1 VAAGLLRGWDG
12 LMEESRK
19 FVRIEWP
26 VIIKY
31 KTIEEP
37 CTEDQIVGKDISEG
51 GMRFVVYER
60 LMKGT
65 KLDVQ
70 LEAPFDSMPMFA
82 KGEVAWI
89 KKIGDENSKAFEVG
103 VIFKNISQN
112 DQKRLKMYIEKEIKE
127 RRKP

>member
-1 VAAGLLRGWDG
+1 MI
-12 LMEESRK
+12 MEENRK

-37 CTEDQIVGKDISEG
+37 SIQDHVVSKDISEG
-51 GMRFVVYER
+51 GARFVVYER

-65 KLDVQ
+65 KLNIQ
-70 LEAPFDSMPMFA
+70 LEVPFDSVPIFT

-89 KKIGDENSKAFEVG
+89 KKAGGEDSKAFEIG
-103 VIFKNISQN
+103 VIFTNVDPKE
-112 DQKRLKMYIEKEIKE
+112 QKRLKQYIENEIKE
-127 RRKP
+127 RRKT

>member
-1 VAAGLLRGWDG
+1 
-12 LMEESRK
+12 MEESRK

-31 KTIEEP
+31 KTVEEP
-37 CTEDQIVGKDISEG
+37 RAQDQIVSKDVSEG
-51 GMRFVVYER
+51 GARFIVYER

-103 VIFKNISQN
+103 IIFKNISQN
-112 DQKRLKMYIEKEIKE
+112 DQKRLKMYIENEIKE
-127 RRKP
+127 RRKT

>member
-1 VAAGLLRGWDG
+1 
-12 LMEESRK
+12 MEENRK

-37 CTEDQIVGKDISEG
+37 HIQDHIVSKDISEG
-51 GMRFVVYER
+51 GARFIVYER

-65 KLDVQ
+65 RLDIQ
-70 LEAPFDSMPMFA
+70 LEVPFDSLPIFA

-89 KKIGDENSKAFEVG
+89 KKAGDEDSKAFEIG
-103 VIFKNISQN
+103 VVFTNVDSKE
-112 DQKRLKMYIEKEIKE
+112 QKRLKMYIESEIKD
-127 RRKP
+127 RRKT

>member
-1 VAAGLLRGWDG
+1 
-12 LMEESRK
+12 MEESRK

-26 VIIKY
+26 VVIKY

-37 CTEDQIVGKDISEG
+37 RAEDHIVSRDISEG
-51 GMRFVVYER
+51 GARFIVYER

-70 LEAPFDSMPMFA
+70 LEVPFDSMPLFA

-89 KKIGDENSKAFEVG
+89 KKIGEENSKSFEIG
-103 VIFKNISQN
+103 VVFRGMSQN
-112 DQKRLKMYIEKEIKE
+112 DQKRLKMYIENEIKGH
-127 RRKP
+127 RLSS